1 MIDIHTS
8 ANATEAVSKFIAV
21 SFFFPGDKNNSSMFS
36 SKNECSYE
44 MKSDKAIVCGDSSW
58 K

>member
-44 MKSDKAIVCGDSSW
+44 MKSDKAIVCGDSS
-58 K
+58 